1 MRRNVPFTGENN
13 IIRSPDEQAQAKKAR
28 GQVIDDVISTQSQ
41 PTTWDDHVVFDDNFE
56 LNQPAPPSVKRPPVV
71 RPHTPPKPAHHIPR
85 STGSAL
91 KRAVIEANLSGPVV
105 DWVPINNGHG
115 LRISISGCLDQSI
128 RNEWRRMI
136 DETAN
141 TSAEQFEFNLTQ
153 APTLTL
159 TGLGMLLM
167 FKEEK
172 GSARGDIK
180 LCHCSKEVWDILQ
193 WTGMDKYFTI
203 QGAPGID

>member
-13 IIRSPDEQAQAKKAR
+13 ITRSADDQAQAKKAR
-28 GQVIDDVISTQSQ
+28 GQVIDDVISTQNQ
-41 PTTWDDHVVFDDNFE
+41 PTTWDDHVVFDDNFGAKPSAPE
-56 LNQPAPPSVKRPPVV
+56 PRRPAPM
-71 RPHTPPKPAHHIPR
+71 RPHAPSKPARNVPI
-85 STGSAL
+85 SSGNGL
-91 KRAVIEANLSGPVV
+91 KRAVIEANLDGAMV

-115 LRISISGCLDQSI
+115 LRINISGSLDQSM
-128 RNEWRRMI
+128 RGAWRRMI
-136 DETAN
+136 DETAS
-141 TSAEQFEFNLTQ
+141 TSAEQYEFNLTQ
-153 APTLTL
+153 TPSLTL

-180 LCHCSKEVWDILQ
+180 LCHCTKEVWDILQ

-203 QGAPGID
+203 QGGPGTD